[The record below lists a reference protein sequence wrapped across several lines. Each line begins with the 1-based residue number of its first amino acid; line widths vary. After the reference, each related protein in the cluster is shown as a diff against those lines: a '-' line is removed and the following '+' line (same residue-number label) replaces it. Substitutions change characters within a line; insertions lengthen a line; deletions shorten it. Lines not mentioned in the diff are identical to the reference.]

1 MFNDEGSKLNTI
13 NQLIVSDE
21 KENDFRFY
29 AKQRKNLPVSLRQAS
44 SLFKCSCEC
53 FSITATGDKGGA
65 PRPPSPEYSHKAG
78 LVCKG
83 A

>member
-1 MFNDEGSKLNTI
+1 MFNDARSKLNTI
-13 NQLIVSDE
+13 NQLIDADE
-21 KENDFRFY
+21 KENAFGFY
-29 AKQRKNLPVSLRQAS
+29 AKQTKNLPDSLRQGS